1 VWVLEQRRTAQ
12 FHGGERENKERKRE
26 VDGRA
31 YGSGYGSDGGSGD
44 APALAVD
51 KHTCARRQFTTL
63 TTTQWI
69 HPPMYSLKMVQ
80 RSRNTHVHV
89 FFILIMSHLDQSTHP
104 CSSAGKDMVDFA
116 MTGEGSVDGQGLAW
130 WAVTHNDLT
139 YRPGMIALQ
148 NVSGLTITGVQ
159 LLNSPNHNIFL
170 DNCEHVRVSR
180 LRVNAPANSPN
191 TDGINFGGGN
201 DQSIVDSVIS
211 NGDDCVSVV
220 AVQTPGARASHRRA
234 LQPCVRRHFGLIFGF
249 LLPLAV
255 S

>member
-1 VWVLEQRRTAQ
+1 VCTTTIY
-12 FHGGERENKERKRE
+12 KP
-26 VDGRA
+26 D
-31 YGSGYGSDGGSGD
+31 DD
-44 APALAVD
+44 AVD
-51 KHTCARRQFTTL
+51 PFTNVFFENGAALEEHTCAR
-63 TTTQWI
+63 
-69 HPPMYSLKMVQ
+69 
-80 RSRNTHVHV
+80 V
-89 FFILIMSHLDQSTHP
+89 FFLFLTMSHLDQSTHP
-104 CSSAGKDMVDFA
+104 CSFAGKDMVDFA

-159 LLNSPNHNIFL
+159 LLNSPNHNIFV
-170 DNCEHVRVSR
+170 DSCEHVRVSR

-234 LQPCVRRHFGLIFGF
+234 LQPFVRRHFGPIFGF